1 MLVVEALS
9 VRYGGIEAV
18 RDASLSLHEGEIVA
32 LVGPNGAGKSSFV
45 NALVGL
51 VRHSGTVTLQ
61 GRRIDRLATDR
72 MIGAGLTLV
81 PEGRRVFPH
90 LTVRENLIAGGASVR
105 TDARRGG
112 MDRVRALFPALEG
125 KLGQLAATLSGG
137 EQQMLAIGR
146 ALMGNPRVLLLD
158 EPSLG
163 LAPQI
168 VDEIFVLIARLRDEG
183 VSILLVEQNVHR
195 AIAIADRAIVMTQGR
210 MRAPIPGGST
220 RLGFAD
226 LIAAGEG
233 R

>member
-1 MLVVEALS
+1 MLVVENLS

-18 RDASLSLHEGEIVA
+18 RDASFVLHEGEIVA
-32 LVGPNGAGKSSFV
+32 LVGPNGAGKSSCV

-61 GRRIDRLATDR
+61 DRRIDQLATDR

-81 PEGRRVFPH
+81 PEGRRVFPQ
-90 LTVRENLIAGGASVR
+90 LTVRENLIAGGASR
-105 TDARRGG
+105 SADARRGAL
-112 MDRVRALFPALEG
+112 DRVRTLFPALESR
-125 KLGQLAATLSGG
+125 LGQVAATLSGG

-168 VDEIFVLIARLRDEG
+168 VDQIFALIARLRGDG

-195 AIAIADRAIVMTQGR
+195 AVAIADRAIVMTQGR
-210 MRAPIPGGST
+210 MRAPTPKGTT

-226 LIAAGEG
+226 FLAAGDT